1 MLGIEIAILSDK
13 GGRSYNEDACGHW
26 HSDRHLCCVLADGA
40 GGHGGGDVA
49 SRLAVETLIGAF
61 ADTPTDDGQAL
72 AGLVWATNERLLEHR
87 ASDKRLRD
95 MHTTVVCLV
104 LDFVDATAHW
114 SHVGDS
120 RLYWFR
126 DGRLH
131 DRTLDHSLVQ
141 SLINAGVLA
150 PEQAREHPRR
160 SELQSALGTRPEDLQ
175 VGASGGHVEVQ
186 AGDAFLLCSDGLWEF
201 VGDEAMEHALG
212 LASSPSAWLE
222 VLEQQVR
229 EATRNRAS
237 HDNFSAV
244 AVWLVEPLDE
254 AASGADEAAV
264 DDADGD
270 PGLPLLED

>member
-49 SRLAVETLIGAF
+49 SRLAVETLLNAF
-61 ADTPTDDGQAL
+61 AHQPTADGQAL
-72 AGLVWATNERLLEHR
+72 SELVWNTNDALLGHR
-87 ASDKRLRD
+87 SSDKRLRD

-104 LDFVDATAHW
+104 VDFVDRSAHW

-126 DGRLH
+126 QGRVH

-141 SLINAGVLA
+141 SLINAGVLTDQ
-150 PEQAREHPRR
+150 QAREHPRR

-175 VGASGGHVEVQ
+175 VGASGGSVDVQ

-201 VGDEAMEHALG
+201 VADAAMELALG
-212 LASSPSAWLE
+212 NATTPSEWLE
-222 VLEQQVR
+222 ALERAVR
-229 EATRNRAS
+229 EAARSRAS

-244 AVWLVEPLDE
+244 AVWLVDPPADDGLSDQE
-254 AASGADEAAV
+254 A
-264 DDADGD
+264 
-270 PGLPLLED
+270 

>member
-1 MLGIEIAILSDK
+1 MLGMEIAILSDQ

-49 SRLAVETLIGAF
+49 SRLAVQTLLDAF
-61 ADTPTDDGQAL
+61 ADHPTTDGESLSQ
-72 AGLVWATNERLLEHR
+72 LVWQTNDALLGQR
-87 ASDKRLRD
+87 GSDKRLRD

-104 LDFVDATAHW
+104 IDFVDRMAHW

-126 DGRLH
+126 DGRLR

-141 SLINAGVLA
+141 SLINAGVLTA
-150 PEQAREHPRR
+150 EQARAHPRR

-175 VGASGGHVEVQ
+175 VGASGGSVDVQ

-201 VGDEAMEHALG
+201 VDDVAMAVGQHGRQRRILAIVGEQIRPLAARRFHQPRRETEFGKGG
-212 LASSPSAWLE
+212 LQVVGE
-222 VLEQQVR
+222 V
-229 EATRNRAS
+229 
-237 HDNFSAV
+237 
-244 AVWLVEPLDE
+244 
-254 AASGADEAAV
+254 GAERCA
-264 DDADGD
+264 
-270 PGLPLLED
+270 

>member
-1 MLGIEIAILSDK
+1 MGMEIAILSDQ

-49 SRLAVETLIGAF
+49 SRLAVQTLLDAF
-61 ADTPTDDGQAL
+61 ADHPTSDGESLSQ
-72 AGLVWATNERLLEHR
+72 LVWQTNEAVLGHR
-87 ASDKRLRD
+87 SSDKRLRD

-104 LDFVDATAHW
+104 IDFVDRMAHW

-126 DGRLH
+126 QGRLR

-141 SLINAGVLA
+141 SLINAGVLT

-175 VGASGGHVEVQ
+175 VGASGGSVEVR

-201 VGDEAMEHALG
+201 VSDEAMADALG
-212 LASSPSAWLE
+212 QAGSASEWLE
-222 VLEQQVR
+222 ALEHQVR
-229 EATRNRAS
+229 EAARSRAS

-244 AVWLVEPLDE
+244 AVWLMEP
-254 AASGADEAAV
+254 AD
-264 DDADGD
+264 DDA
-270 PGLPLLED
+270 LPSEEA

>member
-1 MLGIEIAILSDK
+1 MLGMEIAILSDR

-49 SRLAVETLIGAF
+49 SRLAVQALLDAF
-61 ADTPTDDGQAL
+61 ADHPSHDGDSL
-72 AGLVWATNERLLEHR
+72 AQLVWRINDTVLAQRS
-87 ASDKRLRD
+87 SDKRLRD

-104 LDFVDATAHW
+104 IDFVDRLAHW

-126 DGRLH
+126 EGRLH

-141 SLINAGVLA
+141 SLINAGVLT
-150 PEQAREHPRR
+150 PEQARGHPRR

-175 VGASGGHVEVQ
+175 VGASGGSVEVQ

-201 VGDEAMEHALG
+201 VDDGVMEDALGQATSPSEWLDALEHA
-212 LASSPSAWLE
+212 
-222 VLEQQVR
+222 VR
-229 EATRNRAS
+229 MAARSRAS

-244 AVWLVEPLDE
+244 AVWLV
-254 AASGADEAAV
+254 
-264 DDADGD
+264 D
-270 PGLPLLED
+270 PGVPGEPPFEES

>member
-1 MLGIEIAILSDK
+1 MLGMEIAILSDQ

-49 SRLAVETLIGAF
+49 SRLAVQTLLNAF
-61 ADTPTDDGQAL
+61 ADHPTTDGESLSQ
-72 AGLVWATNERLLEHR
+72 LVWQTNDALLGQR
-87 ASDKRLRD
+87 GSDKRLRD

-104 LDFVDATAHW
+104 IDFVDRMAHW

-126 DGRLH
+126 DGRLR

-141 SLINAGVLA
+141 SLINAGVLT
-150 PEQAREHPRR
+150 PEQARAHPRR

-175 VGASGGHVEVQ
+175 VGASGGSVDVQ

-201 VGDEAMEHALG
+201 VDDDAMADALG
-212 LASSPSAWLE
+212 QATSPSEWLDALERTVRDAASS
-222 VLEQQVR
+222 
-229 EATRNRAS
+229 RAS

-244 AVWLVEPLDE
+244 AVWLVEPD
-254 AASGADEAAV
+254 
-264 DDADGD
+264 DGD
-270 PGLPLLED
+270 ELPFEEA

>member
-1 MLGIEIAILSDK
+1 MLGVEIAIFSDK
-13 GGRSYNEDACGHW
+13 GGRPYNEDACGHW

-49 SRLAVETLIGAF
+49 SRLAVETLLNAF
-61 ADTPTDDGQAL
+61 ADRPTTDGEAL
-72 AGLVWATNERLLEHR
+72 SELVWETNEAVLGHR
-87 ASDKRLRD
+87 ARDKRLRD

-104 LDFVDATAHW
+104 VDFVDRMAHW

-126 DGRLH
+126 EGRLR

-141 SLINAGVLA
+141 SLINAGVLTA
-150 PEQAREHPRR
+150 EQAREHPRR

-175 VGASGGHVEVQ
+175 VGASGGSVEVQ

-201 VGDEAMEHALG
+201 VADEAMEHALG
-212 LASSPSAWLE
+212 GADTPSQWLE
-222 VLEQQVR
+222 SLERLVR
-229 EATRNRAS
+229 EAARNRAS

-244 AVWLVEPLDE
+244 AVWLVEPDVTAGPVADDE
-254 AASGADEAAV
+254 E
-264 DDADGD
+264 
-270 PGLPLLED
+270 P

>member
-1 MLGIEIAILSDK
+1 MLGVEIAILSDK
-13 GGRSYNEDACGHW
+13 GGRNYNEDACGHW

-49 SRLAVETLIGAF
+49 SRLAVQTLLDAF
-61 ADTPTDDGQAL
+61 ADRPSDSGESLSERVWDTNDAL
-72 AGLVWATNERLLEHR
+72 LGHR
-87 ASDKRLRD
+87 GSDKRLRD

-104 LDFVDATAHW
+104 VDFLDRRAHW

-126 DGRLH
+126 DGRLL

-141 SLINAGVLA
+141 SLINAGVLS
-150 PEQAREHPRR
+150 PDQARGHPRR

-175 VGASGGHVEVQ
+175 VGASGGSVEVL

-201 VGDEAMEHALG
+201 VADEAMEHALG
-212 LASSPSAWLE
+212 TAGTPSDWLQA
-222 VLEQQVR
+222 LEQQVR
-229 EATRNRAS
+229 AAAGHRAS

-254 AASGADEAAV
+254 VAG
-264 DDADGD
+264 
-270 PGLPLLED
+270 EDLAFEEG

>member
-1 MLGIEIAILSDK
+1 MLGMEVAILSER

-49 SRLAVETLIGAF
+49 SRVAVETLLNSF
-61 ADTPTDDGQAL
+61 AGRPSDDGESL
-72 AGLVWATNERLLEHR
+72 AELVWATNR
-87 ASDKRLRD
+87 AVLDQRGADSRLRD

-104 LDFVDATAHW
+104 IDFLDRSAHW

-126 DGRLH
+126 DGRLM

-141 SLINAGVLA
+141 SLINAGVLTA
-150 PEQAREHPRR
+150 EQARDHPRR

-175 VGASGGHVEVQ
+175 VGASGGRVDVEE
-186 AGDAFLLCSDGLWEF
+186 GDAFLLCSDGLWEF
-201 VGDEAMEHALG
+201 VTDEAMAQALT
-212 LASSPSAWLE
+212 ASQNPSEWLE
-222 VLEQQVR
+222 QLEALVR
-229 EATRNRAS
+229 EGARDRSS

-244 AVWLVEPLDE
+244 AVWLTEPPPTEDVLDE
-254 AASGADEAAV
+254 ES
-264 DDADGD
+264 
-270 PGLPLLED
+270 